1 MIRPEEEILAAA
13 VSIVGGG
20 KEDLVDR
27 QVADPASIA
36 AGDVALAVAVGG
48 SGTGIGIVALIELK
62 WWRRRTAADGQVPR
76 DERDGDA
83 DDEQE
88 QADDCLGLMAQF
100 GLQLRP
106 IVVALTLTAVGTAAN
121 AAARW
126 SNGGGGR
133 GPDDGI
139 ATAVIDGEVGLGR
152 CGGAEHRR
160 RERSPCRHLRNN
172 DGIGRSDVRTAVRIR
187 RTYSSIVKTRN
198 KWHILLVVGIP
209 CRYWWYCSPSLYSS

>member
-1 MIRPEEEILAAA
+1 MVRPEEEVLAAA
-13 VSIVGGG
+13 VSIVGGRE
-20 KEDLVDR
+20 EDLVDR
-27 QVADPASIA
+27 QVADPASVA
-36 AGDVALAVAVGG
+36 AGDIALAVAVG
-48 SGTGIGIVALIELK
+48 GTGIGIVALIELK
-62 WWRRRTAADGQVPR
+62 WWRRRAAADSQVPR

-88 QADDCLGLMAQF
+88 QADDGLGLVAQF

-106 IVVALTLTAVGTAAN
+106 IVVALTLTAVGTAAA

-139 ATAVIDGEVGLGR
+139 VTAVIDGEVGLGR
-152 CGGAEHRR
+152 RGGAEHRR

-172 DGIGRSDVRTAVRIR
+172 RNSCHLTPGAFQLSTYIR
-187 RTYSSIVKTRN
+187 YV
-198 KWHILLVVGIP
+198 L
-209 CRYWWYCSPSLYSS
+209 

>member
-13 VSIVGGG
+13 VGIVGGG
-20 KEDLVDR
+20 EEDLVDR
-27 QVADPASIA
+27 QVADPAAIA
-36 AGDVALAVAVGG
+36 AGNIALAVAVGG

-106 IVVALTLTAVGTAAN
+106 IVVALTLTAVGTAAA

-152 CGGAEHRR
+152 RGGAEHRR

-172 DGIGRSDVRTAVRIR
+172 NDGIGRWV
-187 RTYSSIVKTRN
+187 SS
-198 KWHILLVVGIP
+198 
-209 CRYWWYCSPSLYSS
+209 S